1 MTFLFAYIASQHG
14 SHDWPVAL
22 MHRTEAAFVIV
33 AVVCLLL
40 GMIIQNQIVG
50 DVLAAVGAVSASFGS
65 IMPFEL
71 APFFFGSRGEV
82 MMASILLIFAYPVGA
97 IPFLFLF
104 RGLMNMTRKTPTPP
118 PLP

>member
-1 MTFLFAYIASQHG
+1 MTFLFAYIASLSG
-14 SHDWPVAL
+14 TRDWPVSL
-22 MHRTEAAFVIV
+22 MHQTEAAFVIV
-33 AVVCLLL
+33 AVGCLVT
-40 GMIIQNQIVG
+40 GMIVQNRVAR

-71 APFFFGSRGEV
+71 APFFLGARGEV
-82 MMASILLIFAYPVGA
+82 MLASILLIFAYPVGV

-104 RGLMNMTRKTPTPP
+104 RGMMNATRSAPTPP